1 MFESE
6 KWLEVLEGC
15 GSYGIQGQSQS
26 PGTPYL
32 SERFTLDS
40 STRPFLRWP
49 NMPGLQSVQELE
61 VDGITLTRL
70 RELEKGP
77 MFVTSL
83 SAVRQRAESYVGRL
97 AKHFPRSKVFYA
109 IKANAAPA
117 VLKEV
122 TSAGCGVDIVSIGE
136 FRAARAAGVKA
147 SEICFAGVGKLK
159 SEIVE
164 AYEAG
169 LGVINVEHAQELSFV
184 LEFWME
190 KRNERARRAPPTGAS
205 FLEFQTNNEPQPLVA
220 IRLNPCVESQTHPHL
235 KTGALDSKFGMLL
248 AQIEDW
254 VEATRLRFSKQ
265 GQFDAQAFAD
275 FVGPLR
281 GLHVHIGSQLQ
292 SHDVFPLVV
301 QRIKECVLMLQ
312 GKGVVIDHL
321 DLGGGLGVGPA
332 GVPVD
337 ASDIDSHVDF
347 QARALKEMIGAEPTL
362 QILWGAGCEK
372 LSVCLEPGRSMVAS
386 STVFLSE
393 VLYEKANLDSVRFA
407 YVDAGMNAFPR
418 PAIYGAEHATAC
430 ANKPNTNLIPYKVF
444 GPVCESGD
452 VLARDAR
459 LPQLHAGDVV
469 VFFEAGA
476 YCRSMASHYNLRTIP
491 AEVFARDGQI
501 EDFIAALD
509 PTAALDPQFAQ
520 ADAFASTVA
529 ARRSVRMFD
538 EKKPIPAEVMQRAL
552 DHALLAPNSSNL
564 QMWEFYW
571 VRNSGKKQKL
581 VKACLSQPAART
593 ASELVVCVAR
603 TDTWSA
609 NRQRMLDVLGQAKT
623 EKVSKS
629 VLKYYEKLLPF
640 AMNQGP
646 LGLFGLLKAIGVW
659 CVGVFR
665 PVPRQPTSR
674 SDMRV
679 WSVKSTA
686 LACENL
692 MLSLRSQ
699 GFDTCAMEGFDSV
712 RVKKLIGLPRR
723 GCEIVMVVG
732 AGARKPEGVYGP
744 RVRFDKRFYVFEV

>member
-1 MFESE
+1 
-6 KWLEVLEGC
+6 
-15 GSYGIQGQSQS
+15 
-26 PGTPYL
+26 
-32 SERFTLDS
+32 
-40 STRPFLRWP
+40 
-49 NMPGLQSVQELE
+49 MPGAQTISEFE
-61 VDGITLTRL
+61 IDGVSLSKL

-77 MFVTSL
+77 LFATSL
-83 SAVRQRAESYVGRL
+83 NAVRQRAEVYVNRL
-97 AKHFPRSKVFYA
+97 ASHFPTSKIFYA

-117 VLKEV
+117 ILREV
-122 TSAGCGVDIVSIGE
+122 TRAGCGVDIVSIGE
-136 FRAARAAGVKA
+136 FRAARAAGVPA

-159 SEIVE
+159 SEIIE
-164 AYEAG
+164 AYESG

-184 LEFWME
+184 LDLWAE
-190 KRNERARRAPPTGAS
+190 KRRTIEGAKSKSGAQSAGAS
-205 FLEFQTNNEPQPLVA
+205 GSHPNQPLVA

-235 KTGALDSKFGMLL
+235 KTGALDSKFGLL
-248 AQIEDW
+248 LSQIDEW
-254 VEATRLRFSKQ
+254 VQGTRMRFTKQ
-265 GQFDAQAFAD
+265 GQFDEPGFAD

-301 QRIKECVLMLQ
+301 QRIKECVSMLNA
-312 GKGVVIDHL
+312 KGIVIDHL
-321 DLGGGLGVGPA
+321 DLGGGLGVGPS
-332 GVPVD
+332 GVPTD
-337 ASDIDSHVDF
+337 ASDIEAHVDF
-347 QARALKEMIGAEPTL
+347 QANALKGMIASEPEL
-362 QILWGAGCEK
+362 QKIWGVNCEK

-393 VLYEKANLDSVRFA
+393 VLYEKANLESVRFA

-430 ANKPNTNLIPYKVF
+430 ANKPNVNLISYKVF

-452 VLARDAR
+452 VLAREAR
-459 LPQLHAGDVV
+459 LPQLFAGDVV
-469 VFFEAGA
+469 AFFEAGA

-491 AEVFARDGQI
+491 AEIFLRDGRVV
-501 EDFIAALD
+501 EFTPAVD
-509 PTAALDPQFAQ
+509 PTATLDPNFAR
-520 ADAFASTVA
+520 ADAFAATVS
-529 ARRSVRMFD
+529 ARRSVRVFD
-538 EKKPIPAEVMQRAL
+538 AAKPIPKDVMDRAM

-571 VRNSGKKQKL
+571 VRDATKKQKL

-593 ASELVVCVAR
+593 ASELIVCVAR
-603 TDTWSA
+603 TDTWAA
-609 NRQRMLDVLGQAKT
+609 NRQRMLDTLGKA
-623 EKVSKS
+623 EKVSAT
-629 VLKYYEKLLPF
+629 VRKYYEKLVPL

-646 LGLFGLLKAIGVW
+646 LGLFGALKAFGVW
-659 CVGVFR
+659 CAGLFR

-674 SDMRV
+674 ADMRV

-699 GFDTCAMEGFDSV
+699 GFDTCPMEGFDSV

-732 AGARKPEGVYGP
+732 AGAGKPEGIYGP
-744 RVRFDKRFYVFEV
+744 RVRFDRNFYVFEV